1 MEWAE
6 QLRRRTMAFAVAIV
20 KFCRTLPRT
29 IEGDVF
35 RKQLLKA
42 GTGVGANYRSS
53 TRSRSTQEWQSR
65 LAIVIEEADESDYW
79 LTVMD
84 VTDIGEQ
91 PERQRLL
98 SEARELTALFIASLR
113 TSRDEPSN

>member
-20 KFCRTLPRT
+20 KFYRTLPRT

-42 GTGVGANYRSS
+42 GTGVGANYR
-53 TRSRSTQEWQSR
+53 
-65 LAIVIEEADESDYW
+65 
-79 LTVMD
+79 
-84 VTDIGEQ
+84 
-91 PERQRLL
+91 
-98 SEARELTALFIASLR
+98 LR
-113 TSRDEPSN
+113 NSRDNPSN